1 MCIRDRP
8 NSPGENGIQTHMTNT
23 LNTPTEAIETEFPV
37 RVRNFSVRS
46 SSGGLGEQQGGNGL
60 VREIEFL
67 TNMVAS
73 IVGDR
78 RKKGALGLRGGSD
91 GIPAQNTYID
101 PDGEETKLEG
111 SVQLSVQKGDRLRIE
126 TPGGGGWGKKGEI
139 D

>member
-1 MCIRDRP
+1 
-8 NSPGENGIQTHMTNT
+8 
-23 LNTPTEAIETEFPV
+23 
-37 RVRNFSVRS
+37 
-46 SSGGLGEQQGGNGL
+46 
-60 VREIEFL
+60 
-67 TNMVAS
+67 MVAS

-78 RKKGALGLRGGSD
+78 RKKGALGLRGGID

-111 SVQLSVQKGDRLRIE
+111 SVQLTVQKGDRLRIE